1 MSKWIVIISLA
12 LFSLNC
18 RQANGKELTRIS
30 MDSIADTVGFRANGS
45 LRLLATRGF
54 EFTISDGS
62 KTQKV
67 VGKGFDKKDIIK
79 CKFSANCERIVAI
92 TSPLNISY
100 KYHLSAPQGDR
111 ETVVVFTDSL
121 LQLDISQCQSVRNL
135 LCREYQLTELDVTHN
150 PDLEQLDCSEN
161 RRARMY

>member
-1 MSKWIVIISLA
+1 MSKWIVIISLT

-18 RQANGKELTRIS
+18 RQANGKELTRVS

-79 CKFSANCERIVAI
+79 CKFSCKSR
-92 TSPLNISY
+92 
-100 KYHLSAPQGDR
+100 
-111 ETVVVFTDSL
+111 TDSR
-121 LQLDISQCQSVRNL
+121 DYPAR
-135 LCREYQLTELDVTHN
+135 
-150 PDLEQLDCSEN
+150 LEICCL
-161 RRARMY
+161 RPP

>member
-18 RQANGKELTRIS
+18 RQANGKELTRVS
-30 MDSIADTVGFRANGS
+30 MDSIADMVGFRANGS

-79 CKFSANCERIVAI
+79 CKFSANFTLFSDLI
-92 TSPLNISY
+92 SLFPHNIW
-100 KYHLSAPQGDR
+100 K
-111 ETVVVFTDSL
+111 FTKKCDK
-121 LQLDISQCQSVRNL
+121 
-135 LCREYQLTELDVTHN
+135 
-150 PDLEQLDCSEN
+150 LEQ
-161 RRARMY
+161 RTGGI

>member
-18 RQANGKELTRIS
+18 RQANGKELTRVS

-92 TSPLNISY
+92 TGPN
-100 KYHLSAPQGDR
+100 
-111 ETVVVFTDSL
+111 
-121 LQLDISQCQSVRNL
+121 
-135 LCREYQLTELDVTHN
+135 
-150 PDLEQLDCSEN
+150 
-161 RRARMY
+161 

>member
-18 RQANGKELTRIS
+18 RQANGKELTRVS
-30 MDSIADTVGFRANGS
+30 MDSIADMVGFRANGS

-67 VGKGFDKKDIIK
+67 TMQGVSINRIGCDTQSGSGAVRLFGK
-79 CKFSANCERIVAI
+79 
-92 TSPLNISY
+92 
-100 KYHLSAPQGDR
+100 
-111 ETVVVFTDSL
+111 
-121 LQLDISQCQSVRNL
+121 
-135 LCREYQLTELDVTHN
+135 
-150 PDLEQLDCSEN
+150 
-161 RRARMY
+161 